1 MIHETQKGERI
12 MSRLNNHRFL
22 SGAIIAVAAIFLI
35 ALVGCSKSPT
45 VSDEPSQPKLLKRT
59 ASAQKLLEGSAYV
72 DTVLTAKEGGV
83 VSLVDVHLSFP
94 PGALPSDTLVFIEIA
109 DLSVFENHFGTDGL
123 VFNLP
128 VKVVM
133 SYRDADLSGIVET
146 SITLAWFNEYTG
158 QWNRMPCVLDIFNK
172 TVTGYV
178 NHFSAYA
185 LISDD
190 N

>member
-1 MIHETQKGERI
+1 MQK
-12 MSRLNNHRFL
+12 LKNQRFV
-22 SGAIIAVAAIFLI
+22 SGAVIALAAIFLV
-35 ALVGCSKSPT
+35 ALSGCSKSPT
-45 VSDEPSQPKLLKRT
+45 VSDEPSQPVVLKRT
-59 ASAQKLLEGSAYV
+59 ASVAKLMEGTAYA
-72 DTVLTAKEGGV
+72 DTLITAKEGGTI
-83 VSLVDVHLSFP
+83 SLIDVTLSFP
-94 PGALPSDTLVFIEIA
+94 PGALPADTLVFIDIP

-133 SYRDADLSGIVET
+133 SYRDADLAGILET

-158 QWNRMPCVLDIFNK
+158 QWNRMPCVLNILNK

-178 NHFSAYA
+178 SHFSAYA